1 MKQFIVLMAALPLL
15 LVFMMQ
21 FAADQQ
27 YAAAV
32 AAVDDAVYAA
42 KEMAK
47 QAGCFTEEIRSWLR
61 REIARKIKGLV
72 PADIIIGSGT
82 DTEPVYRTGL
92 IHYQVSV
99 PLRGLLAGR
108 SLLGV
113 RAQDSYYVID
123 SYTPSE
129 LLER

>member
-15 LVFMMQ
+15 LVFMIQ

-47 QAGCFTEEIRSWLR
+47 QEGCFTEEIRGWLK
-61 REIARKIKGLV
+61 REIARKVKGLM
-72 PADIIIGSGT
+72 PSDIIIGSGT
-82 DTEPVYRTGL
+82 DTEPVFRTGL

-99 PLRGLLAGR
+99 PMRGILAGK

-113 RAQDSYYVID
+113 RVRDRYYVID

-129 LLER
+129 YLE